1 MAASQLKEA
10 FLHLSQH
17 SVDSVQNGKAF
28 TNWDDYMHVK
38 RPIESKLK
46 KKMEEIDNA
55 GGGIVLLV
63 GSAGDGKSHLI
74 SCIKKNSD
82 WGDGSFYN
90 DATASSSPKKTAIDT
105 LKEALVEFKDE
116 NLYKTTKK
124 LVLAINLGKLNALI
138 DDEDIKTD
146 YKEIVNSTS
155 SIFKDDDTALPIFD
169 GDDKTQPS
177 KNERVK
183 VVMFTNEQAFEFFAD
198 SSSEIPVA
206 SDFFSNIIKK
216 VVPETKDNP
225 FYAAYT
231 ADLASGVSPKDPII
245 LNYELLRIPDV
256 QNTIVL
262 TIIEAI
268 VRYKLII
275 TPREFLDF
283 LYSIIVYPHYDD
295 YIDGHKEKKEFF
307 EALLP
312 TLLYCGSENMIQ
324 KAIGKLDPL
333 KQSSTEHDKQLSV
346 LFTSY
351 SIPSSYLTE
360 QQVSEIPI
368 ELLKRTNEF
377 YANNGR
383 DIERTTKFVFRLK
396 HLISYHTESEVYKSY
411 IALLKGIFN
420 KDLHKMQEIY
430 EVVAK
435 AIPRH
440 YGSYY
445 EKSNMV
451 PLNIQ
456 GGRYRLFGSLQ
467 LKPEFVK
474 SYHSDFYKNEF
485 LLNFEMSWKFPDK
498 SVPLIM
504 DFQLYS
510 YLYELN
516 RGKLALSYENEKDLT
531 FSRFVRKLVEKCNC
545 EQEITVVRSD
555 SGVLELSESSFGNIQ
570 LK

>member
-1 MAASQLKEA
+1 MAASQLKAA

-17 SVDSVQNGKAF
+17 SVDSVQNGKTF
-28 TNWDDYMHVK
+28 TNWDEYMHVE

-46 KKMEEIDNA
+46 EKMKEIDNA

-74 SCIKKNSD
+74 SCIKKESD
-82 WGDGSFYN
+82 WGDGCFYN

-116 NLYKTTKK
+116 NLYKTTQK
-124 LVLAINLGKLNALI
+124 LVLAINLGILNALI
-138 DDEDIKTD
+138 DDEDFKKD

-155 SIFKDDDTALPIFD
+155 PIFD
-169 GDDKTQPS
+169 DGNTTPQINTERVKA
-177 KNERVK
+177 ERVK
-183 VVMFTNEQAFEFFAD
+183 VVMFTNEQAFEFYAD

-216 VVPETKDNP
+216 VVSETIDNP

-231 ADLASGVSPKDPII
+231 ADKASGVSPKDPLI

-283 LYSIIVYPHYDD
+283 LYSIIVYPHYDE

-312 TLLYCGSENMIQ
+312 SLLYYGSENMIQ
-324 KAIGKLDPL
+324 KAISKLDPL

-351 SIPSSYLTE
+351 SIPPSYLTE
-360 QQVSEIPI
+360 QQNSELPV

-396 HLISYHTESEVYKSY
+396 HLLSYHTESEVYKSY
-411 IALLKGIFN
+411 LALLKGIFN
-420 KDLHKMQEIY
+420 KDVHKMQEIY
-430 EVVAK
+430 DVVAK

-440 YGSYY
+440 YGSYF

-467 LKPEFVK
+467 LKPEPVK
-474 SYHSDFYKNEF
+474 SYHSDLYKNEF
-485 LLNFEMSWKFPDK
+485 LMRFDMSWKFPDE
-498 SVPLIM
+498 SVPLRM

-510 YLYELN
+510 YLNELN
-516 RGKLALSYENEKDLT
+516 RGKLALSYENEKDLA
-531 FSRFVRKLVEKCNC
+531 FSRFLRKLVEKCNC
-545 EQEITVVRSD
+545 EHEITVVKSD
-555 SGVLELSESSFGNIQ
+555 LGVLELSESSFGNIQ
-570 LK
+570 LQ

>member
-1 MAASQLKEA
+1 MVASRLKEA

-17 SVDSVQNGKAF
+17 SVDSVQNGKSF
-28 TNWDDYMHVK
+28 TEWDEYMHVD
-38 RPIESKLK
+38 RPIENKLYE
-46 KKMEEIDNA
+46 KMDAIDVA

-63 GSAGDGKSHLI
+63 GSAGDGKSHLLSRI
-74 SCIKKNSD
+74 RQMSD
-82 WGDGSFYN
+82 WGDNSFYN

-105 LKEALVEFKDE
+105 LKEALADFKDA
-116 NLYKTTKK
+116 NLYNTRSK

-138 DDEDIKTD
+138 DDEEFKTE
-146 YKEIVNSTS
+146 YKEIVNATYP
-155 SIFKDDDTALPIFD
+155 IFDDDDTTPPID
-169 GDDKTQPS
+169 TT
-177 KNERVK
+177 RVK
-183 VVMFTNEQAFEFFAD
+183 VVMFVGQQAFEFYTD
-198 SSSEIPVA
+198 NP
-206 SDFFSNIIKK
+206 NR
-216 VVPETKDNP
+216 VVESQFLSAIMDKIVSKNPNNP
-225 FYAAYT
+225 FYKAYQE
-231 ADLASGVSPKDPII
+231 DLSNGISLRDPLI
-245 LNYELLRIPDV
+245 LNYELLSIPEIR
-256 QNTIVL
+256 NCIVM

-268 VRYKLII
+268 VRYKMKI

-283 LYSIIVYPHYDD
+283 MYSIMVYPQEY
-295 YIDGHKEKKEFF
+295 KEKKDFY

-324 KAIGKLDPL
+324 KAISKLDPL
-333 KQSSTEHDKQLSV
+333 KHSSTEHDKQLSV

-351 SIPSSYLTE
+351 SIPPTYLTE
-360 QQVSEIPI
+360 QEVSELPA

-411 IALLKGIFN
+411 LALLKGIFN
-420 KDLHKMQEIY
+420 KDVHKMKEIY
-430 EVVAK
+430 DVVAK

-467 LKPEFVK
+467 LKPEPVK
-474 SYHSDFYKNEF
+474 SYHSESYKNEF
-485 LLNFEMSWKFPDK
+485 LMRFDMSWKFPDK
-498 SVPLIM
+498 PVSLRM

-510 YLYELN
+510 YLNELN

-531 FSRFVRKLVEKCNC
+531 FSKFVRKLVEKCNC

-555 SGVLELSESSFGNIQ
+555 TGVLELSESSFGDIQ
-570 LK
+570 LQ

>member
-1 MAASQLKEA
+1 MAASQLKAA

-17 SVDSVQNGKAF
+17 SVDSVQNGKTF
-28 TNWDDYMHVK
+28 TNWDEYMHVE

-46 KKMEEIDNA
+46 DKMKEIDNA

-74 SCIKKNSD
+74 SCIKKESD
-82 WGDGSFYN
+82 WGDGCFYN

-116 NLYKTTKK
+116 NLYKTTQKI
-124 LVLAINLGKLNALI
+124 VLAINLGILNALI
-138 DDEDIKTD
+138 DDEDFKKD
-146 YKEIVNSTS
+146 YKEIVNSAS
-155 SIFKDDDTALPIFD
+155 PIFD
-169 GDDKTQPS
+169 DGNTTPQINTERVKA
-177 KNERVK
+177 ERVK
-183 VVMFTNEQAFEFFAD
+183 VVMFTNEQAFEFYAD

-216 VVPETKDNP
+216 VVSETIDNP

-231 ADLASGVSPKDPII
+231 ADKASGVSPKDPLI

-283 LYSIIVYPHYDD
+283 LYSIIVYPHYDE

-312 TLLYCGSENMIQ
+312 SLLYYGSENMIQ
-324 KAIGKLDPL
+324 KAISKLDPL

-351 SIPSSYLTE
+351 SIPPSYLTE
-360 QQVSEIPI
+360 QQNSELPV

-396 HLISYHTESEVYKSY
+396 HLLSYHTESEVYKSY
-411 IALLKGIFN
+411 LALLKGIFN
-420 KDLHKMQEIY
+420 KDVHKMQEIY
-430 EVVAK
+430 DFVAK

-467 LKPEFVK
+467 LNPEPVK
-474 SYHSDFYKNEF
+474 SYHSDLYKNEF
-485 LLNFEMSWKFPDK
+485 LMRFDMSWKFPDE
-498 SVPLIM
+498 SVPLRM

-531 FSRFVRKLVEKCNC
+531 FSRFLRKLVEKCNC
-545 EQEITVVRSD
+545 EHEITVVRSD
-555 SGVLELSESSFGNIQ
+555 LGVLKLSESSFGNIQ
-570 LK
+570 LQ

>member
-1 MAASQLKEA
+1 MVASRLKEA

-17 SVDSVQNGKAF
+17 SVDSVQNGKSF
-28 TNWDDYMHVK
+28 TEWDEYMHVD
-38 RPIESKLK
+38 RPIEKKLCE
-46 KKMEEIDNA
+46 KMDSIDVA

-63 GSAGDGKSHLI
+63 GSAGDGKSHLLSRI
-74 SCIKKNSD
+74 RQMSD
-82 WGDGSFYN
+82 WGDNSFYN

-105 LKEALVEFKDE
+105 LKEALADFKDA
-116 NLYKTTKK
+116 NLYNTKNR

-138 DDEDIKTD
+138 DDEEFKTE
-146 YKEIVNSTS
+146 YKEIVDVTYP
-155 SIFKDDDTALPIFD
+155 IFDDDDTTPPID
-169 GDDKTQPS
+169 T
-177 KNERVK
+177 ERVK
-183 VVMFTNEQAFEFFAD
+183 VVMFVDQQVFEFHTDNSKCAVESQFLSAIMD
-198 SSSEIPVA
+198 KIVSKSP
-206 SDFFSNIIKK
+206 
-216 VVPETKDNP
+216 DNP
-225 FYAAYT
+225 FYKAYQE
-231 ADLASGVSPKDPII
+231 DLANGISLKDPLI
-245 LNYELLRIPDV
+245 LNYELLSIPDIR
-256 QNTIVL
+256 NCIVM

-268 VRYKLII
+268 VRYKMII
-275 TPREFLDF
+275 TPREYLDF
-283 LYSIIVYPHYDD
+283 IYSIMVYPQEY
-295 YIDGHKEKKEFF
+295 KEKKDFY

-312 TLLYCGSENMIQ
+312 TLLYCGSENVIQ
-324 KAIGKLDPL
+324 IVISKLDPL

-351 SIPSSYLTE
+351 SIPPTYLTE
-360 QQVSEIPI
+360 QQASKLPA

-396 HLISYHTESEVYKSY
+396 HLISHHTESEVYKSY
-411 IALLKGIFN
+411 LELLKGIFN
-420 KDLHKMQEIY
+420 KDVSKMKEIY
-430 EVVAK
+430 DVVAK

-467 LKPEFVK
+467 LKPEPVK
-474 SYHSDFYKNEF
+474 SYHSESYKNEF
-485 LLNFEMSWKFPDK
+485 LMRFDMSWKFPDK
-498 SVPLIM
+498 PVSLRM

-510 YLYELN
+510 YLNELN

-555 SGVLELSESSFGNIQ
+555 TGVLELSESSFGDIQ
-570 LK
+570 LQ

>member
-1 MAASQLKEA
+1 MAASQLKAA

-17 SVDSVQNGKAF
+17 SVDSVQNGKTF
-28 TNWDDYMHVK
+28 TNWDEYMHVE

-46 KKMEEIDNA
+46 EKMKEIDNA

-74 SCIKKNSD
+74 SCIKKESD
-82 WGDGSFYN
+82 WGDGCFYN

-116 NLYKTTKK
+116 NLYKTTQKI
-124 LVLAINLGKLNALI
+124 VLAINLGILNALI
-138 DDEDIKTD
+138 DDEDFKKD
-146 YKEIVNSTS
+146 YKEIVNSAS
-155 SIFKDDDTALPIFD
+155 PIFD
-169 GDDKTQPS
+169 DGNTTPQINTERVKA
-177 KNERVK
+177 ERVK
-183 VVMFTNEQAFEFFAD
+183 VVMFTNEQAFEFYAD

-216 VVPETKDNP
+216 VVSETIDNP

-231 ADLASGVSPKDPII
+231 ADKASGVSPKDPLI

-283 LYSIIVYPHYDD
+283 LYSIIVYPHYDE

-312 TLLYCGSENMIQ
+312 SLLYYGSENMIQ
-324 KAIGKLDPL
+324 KAISKLDPL

-351 SIPSSYLTE
+351 SIPPSYLTE
-360 QQVSEIPI
+360 QQNSELPV

-396 HLISYHTESEVYKSY
+396 HLLSYHTESEVYKSY
-411 IALLKGIFN
+411 LALLKGIFN
-420 KDLHKMQEIY
+420 KDVHKMQEIY
-430 EVVAK
+430 DVVAK

-467 LKPEFVK
+467 LNPEPVK
-474 SYHSDFYKNEF
+474 SYHSDLYKNEF
-485 LLNFEMSWKFPDK
+485 LMRFDMSWKFPDE
-498 SVPLIM
+498 SVPLRM

-516 RGKLALSYENEKDLT
+516 RGKLALSYENEKDLA
-531 FSRFVRKLVEKCNC
+531 FSRFLRKLVEKCNC
-545 EQEITVVRSD
+545 EHEITVVRSD
-555 SGVLELSESSFGNIQ
+555 LGVLKLSESSFGNIQ
-570 LK
+570 LQ

>member
-1 MAASQLKEA
+1 MAATRLKEA

-17 SVDSVQNGKAF
+17 SVDSVQNGMAF
-28 TNWDDYMHVK
+28 TNWDEYMHVD
-38 RPIESKLK
+38 RPIESKLME
-46 KKMEEIDNA
+46 KMDEIDKA
-55 GGGIVLLV
+55 GGGIVLLI

-74 SCIKKNSD
+74 SRIKQMSD
-82 WGDGSFYN
+82 WGDTSFYN

-105 LKEALVEFKDE
+105 LKVALVDFKDA
-116 NLYKTTKK
+116 NLYITNKK

-138 DDEDIKTD
+138 DDKEFRSD
-146 YKEIVNSTS
+146 YQEIVNST
-155 SIFKDDDTALPIFD
+155 LPIFD
-169 GDDKTQPS
+169 DDDTTPPI
-177 KNERVK
+177 NTERVK
-183 VVMFTNEQAFEFFAD
+183 VIMFTDEQIFEFFAD
-198 SSSEIPVA
+198 SSSDIPVD
-206 SDFFSNIIKK
+206 SIFLSKIMEK
-216 VVPETKDNP
+216 VVAKTDDNP
-225 FYAAYT
+225 FYAAYAT
-231 ADLASGVSPKDPII
+231 DITNGASPKDPII
-245 LNYELLRIPDV
+245 LNYELLCIPEV
-256 QNTIVL
+256 RNTIVH

-283 LYSIIVYPHYDD
+283 LYSIIVYPHYDE

-312 TLLYCGSENMIQ
+312 SLLYCGGENMIQ
-324 KAIGKLDPL
+324 RAICKLDPL

-360 QQVSEIPI
+360 QQTSALPI
-368 ELLKRTNEF
+368 DLLKRTNEF

-396 HLISYHTESEVYKSY
+396 HLLSYHTENEVYKSY
-411 IALLKGIFN
+411 LVLLKGVFN
-420 KDLHKMQEIY
+420 KDVHKMQEIY
-430 EVVAK
+430 DVVSK

-456 GGRYRLFGSLQ
+456 GGRYRLFGNLQ
-467 LKPEFVK
+467 LKPEPVK
-474 SYHSDFYKNEF
+474 SYHSELYKNEF
-485 LLNFEMSWKFPDK
+485 LLRFDMVWKFPDEL
-498 SVPLIM
+498 VPLRM

-531 FSRFVRKLVEKCNC
+531 FSRFVRRLVEKCNC

-555 SGVLELSESSFGNIQ
+555 TGVLELSESSFGNIQ
-570 LK
+570 LQ

>member
-1 MAASQLKEA
+1 MAATRLKEA

-17 SVDSVQNGKAF
+17 SVDSVQNGIAF
-28 TNWDDYMHVK
+28 TNWDEYMHVD
-38 RPIESKLK
+38 RPIESKLME
-46 KKMEEIDNA
+46 KMDEIDKA
-55 GGGIVLLV
+55 GGGIILLI

-74 SCIKKNSD
+74 SRIKQMSD

-105 LKEALVEFKDE
+105 LKVALVDFKDT
-116 NLYKTTKK
+116 NLYSTNKK

-138 DDEDIKTD
+138 DDKEFQSD
-146 YKEIVNSTS
+146 YHEIVNST
-155 SIFKDDDTALPIFD
+155 LPIFD
-169 GDDKTQPS
+169 DDSTTPPI
-177 KNERVK
+177 NTERVK
-183 VVMFTNEQAFEFFAD
+183 VIMFTDEQIFEFLVD
-198 SSSEIPVA
+198 SSSEIPVD
-206 SDFFSNIIKK
+206 SDFLSKIMEKIVAKTN
-216 VVPETKDNP
+216 DNP
-225 FYAAYT
+225 FYVEYT
-231 ADLASGVSPKDPII
+231 NDIANGASPKDPII
-245 LNYELLRIPDV
+245 LNYELLRIPEV
-256 QNTIVL
+256 RNTIVH

-283 LYSIIVYPHYDD
+283 LYSIIVYPHYDE

-312 TLLYCGSENMIQ
+312 SLLYCGGENMIQ
-324 KAIGKLDPL
+324 RAICKLDPL

-360 QQVSEIPI
+360 QQTSTLPVD
-368 ELLKRTNEF
+368 LLKRTNEF

-396 HLISYHTESEVYKSY
+396 HLLSYHTESEVYKSY
-411 IALLKGIFN
+411 LALLKGVFN
-420 KDLHKMQEIY
+420 KDVHKMQEIY
-430 EVVAK
+430 NVVSK

-440 YGSYY
+440 YGSFY

-467 LKPEFVK
+467 LKPEPVK
-474 SYHSDFYKNEF
+474 SYHSESYKNEF
-485 LLNFEMSWKFPDK
+485 LLRFDMEWKFPDEP
-498 SVPLIM
+498 VRLRM
-504 DFQLYS
+504 DYQLYS
-510 YLYELN
+510 YLNELN

-531 FSRFVRKLVEKCNC
+531 FSRFVRRLVEKCNC

-555 SGVLELSESSFGNIQ
+555 TGVLELSESSFGNIQ
-570 LK
+570 LQ

>member
-1 MAASQLKEA
+1 MAASQLKAA

-17 SVDSVQNGKAF
+17 SVDSVQNGKTF
-28 TNWDDYMHVK
+28 TNWDEYMHVE

-46 KKMEEIDNA
+46 EKMKEIDNA

-74 SCIKKNSD
+74 SCIKKESD
-82 WGDGSFYN
+82 WGDGCFYN

-116 NLYKTTKK
+116 NLYKTTQK
-124 LVLAINLGKLNALI
+124 LVLAINLGILNALI
-138 DDEDIKTD
+138 DDEDFKKD

-155 SIFKDDDTALPIFD
+155 PIFD
-169 GDDKTQPS
+169 DGNTTPQINTERVKA
-177 KNERVK
+177 ERVK
-183 VVMFTNEQAFEFFAD
+183 VVMFTNEQAFEFYTD

-216 VVPETKDNP
+216 VVSETIDNP

-231 ADLASGVSPKDPII
+231 ADKASGVSPKDPLI

-283 LYSIIVYPHYDD
+283 LYSIIVYPHYDE

-312 TLLYCGSENMIQ
+312 SLLYYGSENMIQ
-324 KAIGKLDPL
+324 KAISKLDPL

-351 SIPSSYLTE
+351 SIPPSYLTE
-360 QQVSEIPI
+360 QQNSELPV

-396 HLISYHTESEVYKSY
+396 HLLSYHTESEVYKSY
-411 IALLKGIFN
+411 LALLKGIFN
-420 KDLHKMQEIY
+420 KDVHKMQEIY
-430 EVVAK
+430 DVVAK

-440 YGSYY
+440 YGSYF

-467 LKPEFVK
+467 LKPEPVK
-474 SYHSDFYKNEF
+474 SYHSDLYKNEF
-485 LLNFEMSWKFPDK
+485 LMRFDMSWKFPDE
-498 SVPLIM
+498 SVPLRM

-510 YLYELN
+510 YLNELN
-516 RGKLALSYENEKDLT
+516 RGKLALSYENEKDLA
-531 FSRFVRKLVEKCNC
+531 FSRFLRKLVEKCNC
-545 EQEITVVRSD
+545 EHEITVVKSD
-555 SGVLELSESSFGNIQ
+555 LGVLELSESSFGNIQ
-570 LK
+570 LQ

>member
-28 TNWDDYMHVK
+28 TNWDEYMHVE

-46 KKMEEIDNA
+46 KKMDEIDNA

-74 SCIKKNSD
+74 SCIKKESD
-82 WGDGSFYN
+82 WGDGCFYN

-116 NLYKTTKK
+116 NLYKTGQK

-146 YKEIVNSTS
+146 YKEIVNST
-155 SIFKDDDTALPIFD
+155 LPIFD
-169 GDDKTQPS
+169 DDDTTPPI
-177 KNERVK
+177 NTERVK
-183 VVMFTNEQAFEFFAD
+183 VIMFTDEQAFEFFAD

-206 SDFFSNIIKK
+206 SDFLSNIIKK
-216 VVPETKDNP
+216 VVSETIDNP
-225 FYAAYT
+225 FYVAYT
-231 ADLASGVSPKDPII
+231 TDIASGVNSKDPII
-245 LNYELLRIPDV
+245 LNYELLCIPDV
-256 QNTIVL
+256 QNTIVQ

-283 LYSIIVYPHYDD
+283 LFSIIVYPHYDE

-312 TLLYCGSENMIQ
+312 SLLYCGSENMIQ

-360 QQVSEIPI
+360 QQISELPI

-396 HLISYHTESEVYKSY
+396 HLLSYHTESEVYKSY
-411 IALLKGIFN
+411 LALLKGIFN
-420 KDLHKMQEIY
+420 KDVHKMQEIY
-430 EVVAK
+430 DVVAK

-467 LKPEFVK
+467 LKPELVK
-474 SYHSDFYKNEF
+474 SYHSDSYKNEF
-485 LLNFEMSWKFPDK
+485 LMRFDMSWKFPDEPV
-498 SVPLIM
+498 SLRM

-510 YLYELN
+510 YLNELN
-516 RGKLALSYENEKDLT
+516 KGKLALSYENEKDLA

-555 SGVLELSESSFGNIQ
+555 LGVLELSESSFGNIQ
-570 LK
+570 LQ

>member
-28 TNWDDYMHVK
+28 TNWDEYMHVD
-38 RPIESKLK
+38 RPIESKLME
-46 KKMEEIDNA
+46 KMDEIDNA

-74 SCIKKNSD
+74 SRIKQMSD
-82 WGDGSFYN
+82 WSGWSFYN

-105 LKEALVEFKDE
+105 LKKALVEYKDE
-116 NLYKTTKK
+116 NLYKTSKK

-138 DDEDIKTD
+138 DDEEFKTD
-146 YKEIVNSTS
+146 YEEIVNST
-155 SIFKDDDTALPIFD
+155 LPIFD
-169 GDDKTQPS
+169 DDDTTPLI
-177 KNERVK
+177 NTERVK
-183 VVMFTNEQAFEFFAD
+183 VIMFTDEQVFEFYAD

-206 SDFFSNIIKK
+206 SNFLSKIMEKI
-216 VVPETKDNP
+216 VAETIDNP
-225 FYAAYT
+225 FFAAYT
-231 ADLASGVSPKDPII
+231 ADIASGVSPKDPII
-245 LNYELLRIPDV
+245 LNYELLRIHDV
-256 QNTIVL
+256 RNTIVL

-283 LYSIIVYPHYDD
+283 LYSIIVYPHYDE
-295 YIDGHKEKKEFF
+295 YISGHREKKEFF

-312 TLLYCGSENMIQ
+312 SLLYCGSENMIQ
-324 KAIGKLDPL
+324 KAISKLDPL

-351 SIPSSYLTE
+351 SIPPAYLTE
-360 QQVSEIPI
+360 QQTSELPS

-377 YANNGR
+377 YSNNGR

-396 HLISYHTESEVYKSY
+396 HLLSYHTESEVYKSY
-411 IALLKGIFN
+411 LALLKGIFN
-420 KDLHKMQEIY
+420 KDVHKMKEIY
-430 EVVAK
+430 DVVAK

-467 LKPEFVK
+467 LKPEPVK
-474 SYHSDFYKNEF
+474 SYHSESYKNEF
-485 LLNFEMSWKFPDK
+485 LMRFDMS
-498 SVPLIM
+498 
-504 DFQLYS
+504 
-510 YLYELN
+510 
-516 RGKLALSYENEKDLT
+516 
-531 FSRFVRKLVEKCNC
+531 
-545 EQEITVVRSD
+545 
-555 SGVLELSESSFGNIQ
+555 
-570 LK
+570 

>member
-1 MAASQLKEA
+1 MVASRLKEA

-17 SVDSVQNGKAF
+17 SVDSVQNGKSF
-28 TNWDDYMHVK
+28 TEWDEYMHVD
-38 RPIESKLK
+38 RPIESKLME
-46 KKMEEIDNA
+46 KMDEIVNA

-74 SCIKKNSD
+74 SRIKQMSN
-82 WGDGSFYN
+82 WNHRSFYN

-105 LKEALVEFKDE
+105 LKEALVEYKDE
-116 NLYKTTKK
+116 NLYKTCKK

-138 DDEDIKTD
+138 DDEDFKTD
-146 YKEIVNSTS
+146 YKEIVRST
-155 SIFKDDDTALPIFD
+155 LPIFD
-169 GDDKTQPS
+169 DDDTTPPI
-177 KNERVK
+177 NTERVK
-183 VVMFTNEQAFEFFAD
+183 VIMFTDEQVFEFFTD
-198 SSSEIPVA
+198 SSSDIPVA
-206 SDFFSNIIKK
+206 SNFLSKIMEK
-216 VVPETKDNP
+216 VVAKTTDNP
-225 FYAAYT
+225 FYIAYAADI
-231 ADLASGVSPKDPII
+231 ANGVSRKDPII
-245 LNYELLRIPDV
+245 LNYEMLRIPDV
-256 QNTIVL
+256 RNTIVL

-283 LYSIIVYPHYDD
+283 LYSIIIYPHYDE
-295 YIDGHKEKKEFF
+295 YKEKKEFF

-312 TLLYCGSENMIQ
+312 SLLYCGNENMIQ
-324 KAIGKLDPL
+324 KAISKLDPL

-351 SIPSSYLTE
+351 SIPPAYLTE
-360 QQVSEIPI
+360 QQTSELPS

-377 YANNGR
+377 YSNNGR

-396 HLISYHTESEVYKSY
+396 HLLSYHTESEVYKSY
-411 IALLKGIFN
+411 LALLKGIFKN
-420 KDLHKMQEIY
+420 DGHKMQEIY
-430 EVVAK
+430 DVVAK

-445 EKSNMV
+445 DKNNMV

-456 GGRYRLFGSLQ
+456 GGRYRLFGNLQ
-467 LKPEFVK
+467 LKPEPVK
-474 SYHSDFYKNEF
+474 FYLSELYKNEF
-485 LLNFEMSWKFPDK
+485 LIRFDMSWKFPDGL
-498 SVPLIM
+498 VPLRM

-510 YLYELN
+510 YLNELN

-531 FSRFVRKLVEKCNC
+531 FSRFVRRLVEKCNC

-555 SGVLELSESSFGNIQ
+555 TKVLELSESSFGNIQ
-570 LK
+570 LQ

>member
-1 MAASQLKEA
+1 MAATRLKEA

-17 SVDSVQNGKAF
+17 SVDSVQNGMAF
-28 TNWDDYMHVK
+28 TNWDEYMHVE
-38 RPIESKLK
+38 RPIESKLME
-46 KKMEEIDNA
+46 KMGEIDKA
-55 GGGIVLLV
+55 GGGIVLLI

-74 SCIKKNSD
+74 SRIKQMSD

-90 DATASSSPKKTAIDT
+90 DATVSSSPKKTAIDT
-105 LKEALVEFKDE
+105 LKVALVDFKDA
-116 NLYKTTKK
+116 NLYSTNKK

-138 DDEDIKTD
+138 DDKEFQSD
-146 YKEIVNSTS
+146 YQEIVNST
-155 SIFKDDDTALPIFD
+155 LPIFD
-169 GDDKTQPS
+169 DDDTTPPI
-177 KNERVK
+177 NTERVK
-183 VVMFTNEQAFEFFAD
+183 VIMFTDEQIFEFFAD
-198 SSSEIPVA
+198 SSSDIPVD
-206 SDFFSNIIKK
+206 SIFLSKIMQK
-216 VVPETKDNP
+216 VVAKTDENP
-225 FYAAYT
+225 FYAAYST
-231 ADLASGVSPKDPII
+231 DITNGASPKDPII
-245 LNYELLRIPDV
+245 LNYELLCIPEV
-256 QNTIVL
+256 RNTIVH

-283 LYSIIVYPHYDD
+283 LYSIIIYPHYDE

-312 TLLYCGSENMIQ
+312 SLFYCGGENMIQ
-324 KAIGKLDPL
+324 RAICKLDPL

-360 QQVSEIPI
+360 QQTSALPI
-368 ELLKRTNEF
+368 DLLKRTNEF

-396 HLISYHTESEVYKSY
+396 HLLSYHTESEVYKSY
-411 IALLKGIFN
+411 LVLLKGVFN
-420 KDLHKMQEIY
+420 KDVHKMQEIY
-430 EVVAK
+430 DVVSK

-456 GGRYRLFGSLQ
+456 GGRYRLFGNLQ
-467 LKPEFVK
+467 LKPEPVK
-474 SYHSDFYKNEF
+474 SYHSELYKNEF
-485 LLNFEMSWKFPDK
+485 LLRFDMVWKFPDEL
-498 SVPLIM
+498 VPLRM

-531 FSRFVRKLVEKCNC
+531 FSRFVRRLVEKCNS

-555 SGVLELSESSFGNIQ
+555 TGVLELSESSFGNIQ
-570 LK
+570 LQ

>member
-1 MAASQLKEA
+1 MAASQLKAA

-17 SVDSVQNGKAF
+17 SVDSVQNGNAF
-28 TNWDDYMHVK
+28 TNWDEYMHVK

-46 KKMEEIDNA
+46 EKMEEIDNA

-74 SCIKKNSD
+74 SCIKKVSD
-82 WGDGSFYN
+82 WGDGCFYN
-90 DATASSSPKKTAIDT
+90 DATASNSPKKTAIDT

-146 YKEIVNSTS
+146 YKEIVNST
-155 SIFKDDDTALPIFD
+155 LPIFD
-169 GDDKTQPS
+169 DDDTTPPI
-177 KNERVK
+177 NTERVK
-183 VVMFTNEQAFEFFAD
+183 VIMFTDEQAFEFFAD
-198 SSSEIPVA
+198 SSSDIPVA
-206 SDFFSNIIKK
+206 SDFLSNIIKK
-216 VVPETKDNP
+216 VVSETIDNP
-225 FYAAYT
+225 FYTAYT
-231 ADLASGVSPKDPII
+231 ADIASGVNPKDPII

-256 QNTIVL
+256 QNTIVQ

-268 VRYKLII
+268 VRYKLFI

-283 LYSIIVYPHYDD
+283 LYSIIVYPHYDE

-312 TLLYCGSENMIQ
+312 SLLYCGRENMIQ

-333 KQSSTEHDKQLSV
+333 KQSSTEHDRQLSV

-351 SIPSSYLTE
+351 SIPPSYLTE
-360 QQVSEIPI
+360 QQKSELPK

-396 HLISYHTESEVYKSY
+396 HLLSYHTESEVYKSY
-411 IALLKGIFN
+411 LALLKGIFN
-420 KDLHKMQEIY
+420 KDVHKMQEIY
-430 EVVAK
+430 DVVAK

-467 LKPEFVK
+467 LKPEPVK

-485 LLNFEMSWKFPDK
+485 LMRFDMSWKFPDG
-498 SVPLIM
+498 SVPLRM

-510 YLYELN
+510 YLNELN
-516 RGKLALSYENEKDLT
+516 RGKLALSYENEKDLA

-545 EQEITVVRSD
+545 EQEITIVRFD
-555 SGVLELSESSFGNIQ
+555 SSVLELSESSFGNIQ
-570 LK
+570 LQ

>member
-1 MAASQLKEA
+1 MAATRLKEA

-17 SVDSVQNGKAF
+17 SVDSVQNGIAF
-28 TNWDDYMHVK
+28 TNWDEYMHVD
-38 RPIESKLK
+38 RPIESKL
-46 KKMEEIDNA
+46 MEQMDEIDKV
-55 GGGIVLLV
+55 GGGIILLI

-74 SCIKKNSD
+74 SRIKQMSD

-105 LKEALVEFKDE
+105 LKVALVDFKDT
-116 NLYKTTKK
+116 NLYSTNKK

-138 DDEDIKTD
+138 DDKEFQSD
-146 YKEIVNSTS
+146 YHEIVNST
-155 SIFKDDDTALPIFD
+155 LPIFD
-169 GDDKTQPS
+169 DDSTTPPI
-177 KNERVK
+177 NTERVK
-183 VVMFTNEQAFEFFAD
+183 VIMFTDEQIFEFLVD
-198 SSSEIPVA
+198 SSSEIPVD
-206 SDFFSNIIKK
+206 SDFLSKIMEKIVAKTN
-216 VVPETKDNP
+216 DNP
-225 FYAAYT
+225 FYVEYT
-231 ADLASGVSPKDPII
+231 NDIANGASPKDPII
-245 LNYELLRIPDV
+245 LNYELLRIPEV
-256 QNTIVL
+256 RNTIVH

-283 LYSIIVYPHYDD
+283 LYSIIVYPHYDE

-312 TLLYCGSENMIQ
+312 SLLYCGGENMIQ
-324 KAIGKLDPL
+324 RAICKLDPL

-360 QQVSEIPI
+360 QQTSTLPVD
-368 ELLKRTNEF
+368 LLKRTNEF

-396 HLISYHTESEVYKSY
+396 HLLSYHTESEVYKSY
-411 IALLKGIFN
+411 LALLKGVFN
-420 KDLHKMQEIY
+420 KDVHKMQEIY
-430 EVVAK
+430 NVVSK

-440 YGSYY
+440 YGSFY

-467 LKPEFVK
+467 LKPEPVK
-474 SYHSDFYKNEF
+474 SYHSESYKNEF
-485 LLNFEMSWKFPDK
+485 LLRFDMEWKFPDEP
-498 SVPLIM
+498 VRLRM
-504 DFQLYS
+504 DYQLYS
-510 YLYELN
+510 YLNELN

-531 FSRFVRKLVEKCNC
+531 FSRFVRRLVEKCNC

-555 SGVLELSESSFGNIQ
+555 TGVLELSESSFGNIQ
-570 LK
+570 LQ

>member
-1 MAASQLKEA
+1 MAALQLKEA
-10 FLHLSQH
+10 FQHLSQH

-28 TNWDDYMHVK
+28 TNWDEYMHVD
-38 RPIESKLK
+38 RPIESKLM
-46 KKMEEIDNA
+46 KKMDEIDNA

-74 SCIKKNSD
+74 SRIKQMSD
-82 WGDGSFYN
+82 WEDGSFYN

-105 LKEALVEFKDE
+105 LKEALSEFKDE
-116 NLYKTTKK
+116 NLYKTTQK

-138 DDEDIKTD
+138 DDEDFKKD
-146 YKEIVNSTS
+146 YKEIVTSTLP
-155 SIFKDDDTALPIFD
+155 IFKDDNRTPPINT
-169 GDDKTQPS
+169 G
-177 KNERVK
+177 RVK
-183 VVMFTNEQAFEFFAD
+183 VIMFTDEQAFEFFVD

-206 SDFFSNIIKK
+206 SDFLSKIIKK
-216 VVPETKDNP
+216 IVSETIDNP

-231 ADLASGVSPKDPII
+231 ADIASGVSLKDPII

-256 QNTIVL
+256 QNTIVQ

-268 VRYKLII
+268 IRYKLLI

-283 LYSIIVYPHYDD
+283 LYSIIVYPHYEE
-295 YIDGHKEKKEFF
+295 YVVGHKEKKEFF

-312 TLLYCGSENMIQ
+312 SLFYCGRENMIQ
-324 KAIGKLDPL
+324 KAISRLDPL
-333 KQSSTEHDKQLSV
+333 KQSSTKHDKQLSV

-351 SIPSSYLTE
+351 SIPSSFLTE
-360 QQVSEIPI
+360 QQNSELPV
-368 ELLKRTNEF
+368 ELLNRTNKF

-396 HLISYHTESEVYKSY
+396 HLLSYHTESEVYKSY
-411 IALLKGIFN
+411 LSLLKGIFN
-420 KDLHKMQEIY
+420 EDVLKMQEIY
-430 EVVAK
+430 DVVEK
-435 AIPRH
+435 AIPLH

-445 EKSNMV
+445 EKRNMV

-467 LKPEFVK
+467 LKPEPIK
-474 SYHSDFYKNEF
+474 SYHSKFYKNEF
-485 LLNFEMSWKFPDK
+485 LLRFDMSWKFPDEP
-498 SVPLIM
+498 VTLRM

-510 YLYELN
+510 YLNELN

-531 FSRFVRKLVEKCNC
+531 FSRFVRKLIEKCNC
-545 EQEITVVRSD
+545 EQEITVVRSET
-555 SGVLELSESSFGNIQ
+555 GVLELSESSFGKIQ
-570 LK
+570 LQ